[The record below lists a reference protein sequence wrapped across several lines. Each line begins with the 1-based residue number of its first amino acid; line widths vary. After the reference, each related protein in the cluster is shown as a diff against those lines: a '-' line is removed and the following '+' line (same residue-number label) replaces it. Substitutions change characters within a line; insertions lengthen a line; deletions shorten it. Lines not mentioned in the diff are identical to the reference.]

1 MKILNIDEEGR
12 YGGPE
17 RRIVNIASILKRY
30 GIHTTVVIPQMDST
44 YFQDACISKNV
55 RYEILDLTR
64 LTLDKKILFKY
75 IIRFPKE
82 IYLLIKYIRKFNFN
96 VVHINGSYQFKSAL
110 SAWLAGSTVIWHLND
125 TYAHPLVLI
134 AFKCVNKICKPT
146 HIIAGKR
153 VGVYYLNEDEQSKAI
168 EIHAPVDTDQ
178 FYPKKRILDTNTN
191 AVVISTVTSSAPSK
205 GLDVFIETA
214 HRIWLQNPNVKFH
227 VACPIRVSGEQFYK
241 NCLKRL
247 KYLNT
252 KAQKNV
258 SIEFFGFVESVPEF
272 LRHSDV
278 FLYTS
283 RTEASPTA
291 VWEAMATGLPVV
303 TTDVGSVKQHIRD
316 GVEGYVCPVNDVEAL
331 SAAVLSIIDVNNF
344 ENFGKRTRAKALETL
359 SLEKAAKL
367 HADIYI
373 ELANG

>member
-1 MKILNIDEEGR
+1 LKILNIDEEGR

-17 RRIVNIASILKRY
+17 RRIVNIASVLNRH
-30 GIHTTVVIPQMDST
+30 GIQTTVLLPHLDST
-44 YFQDACISKNV
+44 YFQDACILKDV

-75 IIRFPKE
+75 IIKFPKE
-82 IYLLIKYIRKFNFN
+82 IYVLIKYIRKFNFN
-96 VVHINGSYQFKSAL
+96 VVDINGSYQFKSAL
-110 SAWLAGSTVIWHLND
+110 SAWLAGSKVVWHLND

-146 HIIAGKR
+146 HIIAGER
-153 VGVYYLNEDEQSKAI
+153 VGVYYLTEEEKSKAI

-178 FYPKKRILDTNTN
+178 FYPKKQILNTNTK
-191 AVVISTVTSSAPSK
+191 AVVISTVTNSSESK

-214 HRIWLQNPNVKFH
+214 YRIWLKNPNVKFH

-252 KAQKNV
+252 KAQKDIP
-258 SIEFFGFVESVPEF
+258 IEFFGFVESVPDF
-272 LRHSDV
+272 LRYSDV
-278 FLYTS
+278 FFYTS

-316 GVEGYVCPVNDVEAL
+316 GVEGYVCAVNDVEAL
-331 SAAVLSIIDVNNF
+331 SAAILSIIDDNNF
-344 ENFGKRTRAKALETL
+344 ENFGKCARAKALEAL
-359 SLEKAAKL
+359 SIEKAAKL
-367 HADIYI
+367 HADIYT
-373 ELANG
+373 ELANE